1 MKTVTHA
8 LAFLVSLIGA
18 ASSSAAA
25 LDAHSASPSAP
36 LNEAWTE
43 QKTTASDGASN
54 TYYGT
59 AAAVEGSTAVIGAFG
74 DTNFTGAAYVL
85 KKTDTLWTEVQKLTA
100 DDGLG
105 GDEFGYRAVLEGT
118 TLIVTAF
125 TATIDGVASQGAAYV
140 FNHEAG
146 TWVQA
151 QKLLADD
158 GALFDNFGSAAAMD
172 GDVAI
177 VGANGA
183 TIGSNPAQGAAYV
196 FKRAGAT
203 WSQTQKLNTDD
214 GASYDNFGIAAGLNG
229 NTAFVSAPLAAI
241 DGSNGQGAVYLFV
254 LSNGEWTQ
262 MQKLVGSDGAS
273 GDNFG
278 MSLAFDGTTL
288 LVGAPAHANRG
299 AVYAFTDVGGTWTES
314 QILTAD
320 DGLNGDYFGQNVALK
335 DGGALI
341 AADIATIDGDTSR
354 GSGYLFRFVGDT
366 WVQAHKFIASDGT
379 VDDFLGAAIAYD
391 GATVILASPHPVI
404 DGHSWQGAAY
414 FYTQDIVF
422 ASGFESVAP

>member
-1 MKTVTHA
+1 VSS
-8 LAFLVSLIGA
+8 LVLLCSVIA
-18 ASSSAAA
+18 ASSSFATGSAGTIT
-25 LDAHSASPSAP
+25 LDPSPFAP
-36 LNEAWTE
+36 LDEAWTE
-43 QKTTASDGASN
+43 QKTTASDGTSN
-54 TYYGT
+54 TYYGS

-74 DTNFTGAAYVL
+74 DTSFTGAAYVL
-85 KKTDTLWTEVQKLTA
+85 KKADTQWTEVQKLTA

-105 GDEFGYRAVLEGT
+105 GDEFGYRAVLADT

-125 TATIDGVASQGAAYV
+125 TATIDGVTSQGAAYV
-140 FNHEAG
+140 FNHEGG

-151 QKLLADD
+151 QKLIADD
-158 GALFDNFGSAAAMD
+158 GALFDNFGSSAAMD
-172 GDVAI
+172 GDIAL

-196 FKRAGAT
+196 FERAGTT
-203 WSQTQKLNTDD
+203 WTQTQKLNTDD

-241 DGSNGQGAVYLFV
+241 DGSNGQGAVYVFA

-262 MQKLVGSDGAS
+262 VQKLVASDGAS
-273 GDNFG
+273 NDNFG

-288 LVGAPAHANRG
+288 LVGSPAHANRG

-335 DGGALI
+335 DSGALI

-354 GSGYLFRFVGDT
+354 GSGYLFRFAEGT
-366 WVQAHKFIASDGT
+366 WTQAHKFIASDGT
-379 VDDFLGAAIAYD
+379 TDDFLGAALAYD

-414 FYTQDIVF
+414 FYTRDTLF
-422 ASGFESVAP
+422 ADGFESVAP